1 MTKLNSVLEKSQ
13 KGVLNYVDQSVII
26 TWISELGN
34 AVLSS
39 VL

>member
-1 MTKLNSVLEKSQ
+1 MKKLSYPLTYALHLVL
-13 KGVLNYVDQSVII
+13 I
-26 TWISELGN
+26 TWISELEG